1 MVKIVKSLGS
11 ATIINAIATGFGSAF
26 GIDLAIISEAK
37 FGNCGI
43 NCSSD
48 LGVDPTLMNLCVR
61 KVLNYYG
68 IAKDVSF
75 NDLLDEFDIGTGEGI
90 EVRTKTNLPLGSGL
104 SSSSALSN
112 GVVTATSALISD
124 AFCLQPLTDLELINL
139 AIDASL
145 EAQVTITGAFD
156 DASASYFGGI
166 TVTNNMERKILIQEH
181 MPETDV
187 LVFMPNESSLSGYS
201 DVNRMKL
208 LAPLVKIAFKQA
220 IQKDFYN
227 ALTLNGLLYANALNF
242 DNNIA
247 IEALN
252 AGAKSAGLSG
262 TGSSFVAIVDDD
274 SIDDVKDAWMQFE
287 GNIIETKVN
296 NDGTKFI

>member
-124 AFCLQPLTDLELINL
+124 AFCLQPITDLELINL

-208 LAPLVKIAFKQA
+208 LAPLVKIAFEQA